1 MLPFRSNLFV
11 STAIFGC
18 SVGPEWKMISRYVSS
33 IHGADQRVSLHR
45 TEVPSGEWRQV
56 FNCGAIVT
64 KRDTQAV
71 TTLLMHQRCS
81 KAYGSTLEKVSKLFS
96 HSKLFRFEVTKPTRY
111 ILHSKWKRMSESDSF
126 CPTCQNCLQWLNVAK
141 KWIRHSFVIQYSSFI
156 SLFALLYIAF
166 SRVHIDHDSMTII
179 FLMDYKP

>member
-1 MLPFRSNLFV
+1 
-11 STAIFGC
+11 
-18 SVGPEWKMISRYVSS
+18 MISRYVSS

-81 KAYGSTLEKVSKLFS
+81 KAYGDSRLQNPLAIS
-96 HSKLFRFEVTKPTRY
+96 Y
-111 ILHSKWKRMSESDSF
+111 IQNGKE
-126 CPTCQNCLQWLNVAK
+126 CPSRT
-141 KWIRHSFVIQYSSFI
+141 HFVQ
-156 SLFALLYIAF
+156 
-166 SRVHIDHDSMTII
+166 RVRTVCND
-179 FLMDYKP
+179 